1 VDELIADDNNLEV
14 LDNDEEIKDVI
25 LNEEEVEFKT
35 RVWTNENKDW
45 IEAQEAKRRQAIMDL
60 ENGIVRKP
68 RTKVIISFFFF
79 FFFFKKK
86 KLYIFINNINY
97 YILLFILY
105 INRSVTL
112 IRNQCQLLKLQLKQ
126 QRSC

>member
-1 VDELIADDNNLEV
+1 MDELIADDNNLEV

-79 FFFFKKK
+79 FFFLKKK
-86 KLYIFINNINY
+86 NYIYLLIILIIIYYYSY
-97 YILLFILY
+97 YI
-105 INRSVTL
+105 
-112 IRNQCQLLKLQLKQ
+112 
-126 QRSC
+126 

>member
-1 VDELIADDNNLEV
+1 MIIIICLFINIIFIVDELLADDNNLEV

-60 ENGIVRKP
+60 ENGIIRKP
-68 RTKVIISFFFF
+68 RTKVKYIYY
-79 FFFFKKK
+79 
-86 KLYIFINNINY
+86 LYNI
-97 YILLFILY
+97 L
-105 INRSVTL
+105 
-112 IRNQCQLLKLQLKQ
+112 
-126 QRSC
+126 

>member
-1 VDELIADDNNLEV
+1 MDELLADDNNLEV

-60 ENGIVRKP
+60 ENGIIRKP
-68 RTKVIISFFFF
+68 RTKVIKKKKIFFFF
-79 FFFFKKK
+79 FLFK
-86 KLYIFINNINY
+86 YIFI
-97 YILLFILY
+97 FIIKFVY
-105 INRSVTL
+105 
-112 IRNQCQLLKLQLKQ
+112 
-126 QRSC
+126 

>member
-1 VDELIADDNNLEV
+1 MTIIICLFINIIFTVDELLADDNNLEV

-60 ENGIVRKP
+60 ENGIIRKP
-68 RTKVIISFFFF
+68 RTKVKYIYY
-79 FFFFKKK
+79 
-86 KLYIFINNINY
+86 LYNI
-97 YILLFILY
+97 L
-105 INRSVTL
+105 
-112 IRNQCQLLKLQLKQ
+112 
-126 QRSC
+126 

>member
-86 KLYIFINNINY
+86 KILFFFFFLFFFFY
-97 YILLFILY
+97 LLFFL
-105 INRSVTL
+105 
-112 IRNQCQLLKLQLKQ
+112 
-126 QRSC
+126 

>member
-1 VDELIADDNNLEV
+1 MTIIICLFINIIFIVDELLADDNNLEV

-60 ENGIVRKP
+60 ENGIIRKP
-68 RTKVIISFFFF
+68 RTKVKYIYY
-79 FFFFKKK
+79 
-86 KLYIFINNINY
+86 LYNI
-97 YILLFILY
+97 L
-105 INRSVTL
+105 
-112 IRNQCQLLKLQLKQ
+112 
-126 QRSC
+126 